1 MTLAYPLML
10 CRLGLAHMVERPLRT
25 GLTVVGVALGVSAF
39 IAVRTANVEVL
50 RSFEKTVA
58 VVSGTATLEM
68 TGVDAPLDETLITV
82 VRQVPDIVSAD
93 PILAVE
99 ARLVR
104 EPAASPDITV
114 LGVDVIEMLS
124 RQTIAF
130 RRRESAE
137 GVERLTAA
145 DSLFLGRALAAEWS
159 VAEGDRVD
167 LSVGSQKITL
177 RVAGV
182 FEEGNGIR
190 SVWSGMAVMDIAA
203 AQKISDSIGRLDRIE
218 LTTSS
223 SQPLE
228 EILEQLRQ
236 SLPASVMV
244 QRPGSRGKQVENM
257 VRAFQTNLTVLSGVG
272 LLVGIFLIYNSISFS
287 VIQRRR
293 EIGIFRALGMSERTV
308 SVLFV
313 AEAAAMGL
321 IGGLL
326 GALLGVWTAT
336 TLTGLLGRTVSEL
349 YASVPDSMVGRK
361 TGPWL
366 PVLLQ
371 GGIVGTL
378 VSALG
383 ALTPSLDAARTVVV
397 QALAP
402 GSYDVARQSAVGAS
416 ALVGCLLLF
425 ASGVLVLGGPINGIP
440 VFGYAAAFCLLAGL
454 SALILPVIHA
464 LHWWTQR
471 KSRAGA
477 ASGSGR
483 TVGKIAAEQIVRCS
497 GRSSVTVSALLV
509 GVAIMVGVVMMVRSF
524 RHTVE
529 VWIEE
534 TVIAD
539 LIVTPQAWLHGSR
552 PSAGER
558 TLPSSW
564 ADDIRGV
571 DGVAAVDL
579 YRDVRI
585 RLGDRSAALVSRDL
599 RVHAERSRYLF
610 LSGDSSSLLRQ
621 AADEGGIV
629 VSEVL
634 SGLLNIT
641 TGQLLELS
649 TPSGPKTFPVVGVFY
664 DYATDGGKIVMD
676 RATYRRW
683 WEADEAVTVFPVY
696 LAAGAESAPVRE
708 AIRRRLEQN
717 DGPGAGLSI
726 VSNAELR
733 REILD
738 IFDRTFLLTYALE
751 GIAVLIAVLG
761 IVNTLVT
768 SVLERRREFATLQAI
783 GASEGQIQALVLWEA
798 LYLGIIGS
806 ILGIAGGVAL
816 SYMLIKVIN
825 KQSFGWTIQMEWTP
839 EVWAVAFL
847 MSLVVAV
854 LSGYWPARWA
864 SRQPAID
871 GLRYE

>member
-25 GLTVVGVALGVSAF
+25 GLTVAGVALGVSAF
-39 IAVRTANVEVL
+39 IAVRTANVEIL
-50 RSFEKTVA
+50 RSFERTVTI
-58 VVSGTATLEM
+58 VSGAATIEI
-68 TGVDAPLDETLITV
+68 TGVDAPLDETLITA

-93 PILAVE
+93 PILTIE
-99 ARLVR
+99 ASMVGDSHAGR
-104 EPAASPDITV
+104 AITV
-114 LGVDVIEMLS
+114 LGIDVIEMLS
-124 RQTIAF
+124 RRSVEF
-130 RRRESAE
+130 RKQGAAE
-137 GVERLTAA
+137 GLDRLMAGDT
-145 DSLFLGRALAAEWS
+145 LFLGQTLATEWN
-159 VAEGDRVD
+159 VAEGDRVE
-167 LSVGSQKITL
+167 LSVGSQNVTL
-177 RVAGV
+177 RVGGV
-182 FEEGNGIR
+182 FQEGNGIR
-190 SVWSGMAVMDIAA
+190 SVWSSMAVMDIAA
-203 AQKISDSIGRLDRIE
+203 AQKTFDSIGKLDRIE
-218 LTTSS
+218 LITRTSR
-223 SQPLE
+223 PLE
-228 EILEQLRQ
+228 RILEQLRQ
-236 SLPASVMV
+236 SLPPSVMV

-293 EIGIFRALGMSERTV
+293 EIGIFRAIGMSERTV

-321 IGGLL
+321 VGGLL

-336 TLTGLLGRTVSEL
+336 GLTGLLGRTVTEL
-349 YASVPDSMVGRK
+349 YASVPDSMMGRRA
-361 TGPWL
+361 GQWL

-371 GGIVGTL
+371 GGILGGV

-383 ALTPSLDAARTVVV
+383 ALAPSLDAARTVVV

-402 GSYDVARQSAVGAS
+402 GSYDVTKQSATGAS
-416 ALVGCLLLF
+416 GLVGCLLLT
-425 ASGVLVLGGPINGIP
+425 ASGVLLLGEPIDGIP
-440 VFGYAAAFCLLAGL
+440 IFGYAAVFCLLAGL
-454 SALILPVIHA
+454 SALILPVIHV
-464 LHWWTQR
+464 LHYWSQR
-471 KSRAGA
+471 KSRAA
-477 ASGSGR
+477 AGSGSGR
-483 TVGKIAAEQIVRCS
+483 TLGKIAAEQIVRCS

-509 GVAIMVGVVMMVRSF
+509 GVAIMVGVLMMVRSF

-539 LIVTPQAWLHGSR
+539 LIVTPQAWLQGSR
-552 PSAGER
+552 ESAGER
-558 TLPSSW
+558 TLPSIW
-564 ADDIRGV
+564 ADDIRRI
-571 DGVAAVDL
+571 DGVAAVDR
-579 YRDVRI
+579 YRDIRI
-585 RLGDRSAALVSRDL
+585 RLGDRSVALVSRDL

-610 LSGDSSSLLRQ
+610 VSGDSATLLRQ
-621 AADEGGIV
+621 AAEEGGIV

-634 SGLLNIT
+634 SGLLNIRA
-641 TGQLLELS
+641 GQRLELA
-649 TPSGPKTFPVVGVFY
+649 TPSGPRTFPVVGVFY

-683 WEADEAVTVFPVY
+683 WTADEAITVFPVY
-696 LAAGAESAPVRE
+696 LAAGAESALVRE
-708 AIRRRLEQN
+708 AILRRLSH
-717 DGPGAGLSI
+717 DDRAGAGLSI

-783 GASEGQIQALVLWEA
+783 GASERQIQALVLWEA
-798 LYLGIIGS
+798 SYLGAIGAF
-806 ILGIAGGVAL
+806 LGIVGGVAL

-839 EVWAVAFL
+839 EVWVVAL
-847 MSLVVAV
+847 VMSLVVAV